1 MADCP
6 GQSITGG
13 VTQESEFCLWGRGG
27 VEAFVGDLRVPGLP
41 CPLDRDS
48 FSDISEVTLF
58 SGPTK
63 KRGL

>member
-1 MADCP
+1 
-6 GQSITGG
+6 
-13 VTQESEFCLWGRGG
+13 LWGRGG